1 MKLMNQILAQE
12 PHEPQAAQR
21 VESRSAVDARN
32 VNLGDPGA
40 MANVCSPSQLHL
52 FRSSCRR
59 FSSQFTRV
67 QPILLGFSKS
77 SSSLYSAARLAPF
90 FAYMLQKDT
99 LVLFQAQED
108 RQEDRHQEQQRQ
120 REDRRRRCGP
130 PCGCSASERRVE
142 GDWCH

>member
-59 FSSQFTRV
+59 FSGPIQ
-67 QPILLGFSKS
+67 QPSNSGPTYTARILERLKKTGKKTGTKS
-77 SSSLYSAARLAPF
+77 NNDNARTDADGASDF
-90 FAYMLQKDT
+90 KKNC
-99 LVLFQAQED
+99 
-108 RQEDRHQEQQRQ
+108 
-120 REDRRRRCGP
+120 RRTATP
-130 PCGCSASERRVE
+130 ASRFPN
-142 GDWCH
+142 